1 MIEIVYDGQDHH
13 EDCMYP
19 TYADPPES
27 CTCAELL
34 REEAWPQ
41 DEDEDAA

>member
-19 TYADPPES
+19 TFADPES
-27 CTCAELL
+27 CSCAELL
-34 REEAWPQ
+34 LDEAWSQ
-41 DEDEDAA
+41 DEDAA